1 MIFLVHFLKNL
12 RRIILY
18 PLLSFLSFVWHIL
31 HQLRI
36 MFGRYEKMP
45 IPIVCV
51 GNITLGGAG
60 KTPTVIFL
68 ANYLKKNNIK
78 AHVVSRG
85 YGGKFKDSVLVD
97 RTTHSAYEVGD
108 EPLLISKYAKVWVS
122 KKKKDGILKAYRAG
136 AELVLLDD
144 GHQNFSISK
153 DISILVLDAEVT
165 LATEKIFPLGNL
177 REHPQSAINRADF
190 LISIG
195 SADSNKSLEE
205 PFFQNYN
212 DQIVEGKFVPYI
224 IPKLRKR
231 KLVAFC
237 GIGRPEKFFSMLKKL
252 NLDIIQEYS
261 FPDHHFY
268 SKEQLTKI
276 CELATKKNALVVSTE
291 KDFVKIPTTFQK
303 KIHAI
308 GIELHL
314 SKNEKLQLEL
324 KNLVR

>member
-1 MIFLVHFLKNL
+1 MSTSNYEIVTFLIPFLNNIRKVCFHP
-12 RRIILY
+12 ILY
-18 PLLSFLSFVWHIL
+18 LLSLAWIIVHR
-31 HQLRI
+31 LRI
-36 MFGRYEKMP
+36 KYGRYEKMP
-45 IPIVCV
+45 IPVVCI

-68 ANYLKKNNIK
+68 ANYFKKNNIK

-85 YGGKFKDSVLVD
+85 YGGTFKDIVCVD
-97 RTTHSAYEVGD
+97 PRTHSADQVGD
-108 EPLLISKYAKVWVS
+108 EPLLISQHAKVWVS
-122 KKKKDGILKAYRAG
+122 KKKKEGILKAFRAG

-153 DISILVLDAEVT
+153 DINILVLDAEVT
-165 LATEKIFPLGNL
+165 LATEKIFPVGNL

-195 SADSNKSLEE
+195 SADLDKNLEE
-205 PFFQNYN
+205 PFFHNYN
-212 DQIVEGKFVPYI
+212 DQIIEGKFVPYI

-268 SKEQLTKI
+268 SK
-276 CELATKKNALVVSTE
+276 
-291 KDFVKIPTTFQK
+291 
-303 KIHAI
+303 
-308 GIELHL
+308 
-314 SKNEKLQLEL
+314 
-324 KNLVR
+324 